1 MRKYYESSGQP
12 TRNTPPRDTHEWRG
26 VTANGSKGQTSILRR
41 VLICMCVFVFC
52 IIYFIYN
59 NNML

>member
-26 VTANGSKGQTSILRR
+26 VIANGSEGQTSILRR
-41 VLICMCVFVFC
+41 VLLHVCSRVL
-52 IIYFIYN
+52 YN
-59 NNML
+59 IFYLQ